1 MFARIGTFCYKAIQS
16 KWINIVC
23 LSIIGIFLIR
33 KGYAFLEDDPGHRSG
48 VLHVISGSIFLL
60 CGVLEGLLHYLS
72 VVGKAVSSVIA
83 AILVISAAALFFV
96 A

>member
-16 KWINIVC
+16 KWISIVC

-33 KGYAFLEDDPGHRSG
+33 KGYVFLEDDPGHRSG
-48 VLHVISGSIFLL
+48 PLHVISGSLFIL
-60 CGVLEGLLHYLS
+60 CGVFELLSHYLN
-72 VVGKAVSSVIA
+72 VFRKTVSSVIT
-83 AILVISAAALFFV
+83 AIMVISAAVLFFV